1 MNIFVFTFQTAM
13 ADVETA
19 AILDIS
25 RQLDL
30 LIVEYFQTL
39 SDIFKCR
46 QLLDNDVKDGFFYMA
61 KVTINI
67 LLIQF
72 L

>member
-1 MNIFVFTFQTAM
+1 M
-13 ADVETA
+13 ADVETTD
-19 AILDIS
+19 ILDIS